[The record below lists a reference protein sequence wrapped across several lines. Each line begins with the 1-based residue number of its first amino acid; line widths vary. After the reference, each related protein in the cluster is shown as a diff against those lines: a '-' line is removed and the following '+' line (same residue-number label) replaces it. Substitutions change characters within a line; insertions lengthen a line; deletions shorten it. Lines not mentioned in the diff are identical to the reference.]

1 MEFNGKEIK
10 DSADLPLQVASVAPG
25 KTVEAKILRDS
36 KEMTI
41 PLTVGEMKE
50 NEVVAST
57 EEGDF
62 GLAVQTVT
70 PEVADSLSLD
80 RAEGV
85 VVTSVKPGSP
95 ADEAGLQRGDVIT
108 QVDRRPV
115 RSVADYNRE
124 VEKTGKGK
132 SLLLLVKRGDGSL
145 FLALKR

>member
-1 MEFNGKEIK
+1 
-10 DSADLPLQVASVAPG
+10 
-25 KTVEAKILRDS
+25 
-36 KEMTI
+36 
-41 PLTVGEMKE
+41 
-50 NEVVAST
+50 VAST

-70 PEVADSLSLD
+70 PEVADSLGLD